1 MALQELLEGAAQSV
15 REVFGED
22 VEIYLGRAE
31 QGVKRPCIFLEA
43 EEGERRPLPC
53 KREELVCTVTA
64 DYLPRKNEDTPRAAV
79 EQLTQALAVVQVKDG
94 PILRGIGTAGEV
106 KSGRAQASAR
116 YRLVLSQKEEAH
128 ETMDAVSL
136 CMTLHAP
143 DGETDDTETEE

>member
-64 DYLPRKNEDTPRAAV
+64 DYLPRKNEDAPRAAA
-79 EQLTQALAVVQVKDG
+79 ELLTQALAVVRVKDG
-94 PILRGIGTAGEV
+94 PILRGTGTAGEV

>member
-53 KREELVCTVTA
+53 RREELLCTVTA
-64 DYLPRKNEDTPRAAV
+64 DYLPRKNDDAPRTAA
-79 EQLTQALAVVQVKDG
+79 EQLTQALAVVRVKGG
-94 PILRGIGTAGEV
+94 PALRGTGTAGEV

-116 YRLVLSQKEEAH
+116 YRLVLSQKEQTH
-128 ETMDAVSL
+128 ETMDTVSL
-136 CMTLHAP
+136 SMTLHAS
-143 DGETDDTETEE
+143 DGETADTETEE

>member
-1 MALQELLEGAAQSV
+1 MALQELLEGTAQSM
-15 REVFGED
+15 REVFGEE

-53 KREELVCTVTA
+53 RREELVCTVAA
-64 DYLPRKNEDTPRAAV
+64 DYLPRKNEDVSRTAV
-79 EQLTQALAVVQVKDG
+79 ELLTQALAVVQVQDG
-94 PILRGIGTAGEV
+94 PVLRGTGTAGEV

-116 YRLVLSQKEEAH
+116 YRLVLSQTEESH

-136 CMTLHAP
+136 SLALHAP
-143 DGETDDTETEE
+143 DAETEHTETEE

>member
-43 EEGERRPLPC
+43 EEGDRRPLPC
-53 KREELVCTVTA
+53 RREELVCLVAA
-64 DYLPRKNEDTPRAAV
+64 DYLPRKNEDVSRMAV
-79 EQLTQALAVVQVKDG
+79 ELLTQALAVVQVKNG
-94 PILRGIGTAGEV
+94 PALRGTGITGEV
-106 KSGRAQASAR
+106 KSGRAQSSAR
-116 YRLVLSQKEEAH
+116 YRLVLSQMEEAH

-136 CMTLHAP
+136 SLTLHAP
-143 DGETDDTETEE
+143 DGETDNTETEE